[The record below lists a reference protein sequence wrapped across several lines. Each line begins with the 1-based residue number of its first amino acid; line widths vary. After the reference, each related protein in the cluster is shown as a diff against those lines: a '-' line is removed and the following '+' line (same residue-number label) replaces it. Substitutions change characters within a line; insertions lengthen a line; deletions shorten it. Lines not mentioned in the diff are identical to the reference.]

1 MTFSPKDPHE
11 VLVKQI
17 QEALTA
23 LSWCVEPTG
32 QGQFSATM
40 QENLHNCWLPDGR
53 PLPFRWLPDLLA
65 TRPPHAYFIDA
76 KSSETWRQTGNHAL
90 EQNAL
95 AAALNWTAI
104 WEMDVWYIF
113 TDGSGTTARQLAKPS
128 AKWPGPQRGNG
139 SGTPFWLFPVGLTTP
154 WEQLPFTNSPS
165 KPKLCPSP
173 DLGTQIPANFCLRHP
188 TAN

>member
-1 MTFSPKDPHE
+1 VPGHSDKGEPAHAGKPEETREVRLRTEMTFSRKDPHE

-17 QEALTA
+17 REALTA
-23 LSWCVEPTG
+23 LGWCVEPMG

-76 KSSETWRQTGNHAL
+76 KSSETWRQTGNHAV

-95 AAALNWTAI
+95 VAALNWTAI

-113 TDGSGTTARQLAKPS
+113 TDGSGTTARQL
-128 AKWPGPQRGNG
+128 
-139 SGTPFWLFPVGLTTP
+139 VV
-154 WEQLPFTNSPS
+154 
-165 KPKLCPSP
+165 
-173 DLGTQIPANFCLRHP
+173 
-188 TAN
+188 

>member
-1 MTFSPKDPHE
+1 VEQAQERKWEQERSNFPLEIIFLTPRSNEDAS
-11 VLVKQI
+11 KQATDRGRGKLRRRHGR
-17 QEALTA
+17 QEL
-23 LSWCVEPTG
+23 
-32 QGQFSATM
+32 
-40 QENLHNCWLPDGR
+40 R
-53 PLPFRWLPDLLA
+53 PRDLA

-90 EQNAL
+90 ERNAL

-154 WEQLPFTNSPS
+154 WEQLTFTNSPS

>member
-1 MTFSPKDPHE
+1 MG
-11 VLVKQI
+11 
-17 QEALTA
+17 QEL
-23 LSWCVEPTG
+23 
-32 QGQFSATM
+32 FSATM
-40 QENLHNCWLPDGR
+40 QENLHNCSLPDGR

-90 EQNAL
+90 ERNAL

-128 AKWPGPQRGNG
+128 AKWHGPQRGNG
-139 SGTPFWLFPVGLTTP
+139 SGTPFWLFPVSLTTP
-154 WEQLPFTNSPS
+154 WEQLPFTNPPS
-165 KPKLCPSP
+165 KPLCPSP
-173 DLGTQIPANFCLRHP
+173 ELDTQLPANFCLRHP

>member
-1 MTFSPKDPHE
+1 MLSHAIYLKKERIRQVTG
-11 VLVKQI
+11 VKQTGTHLSLGSLEKGADPGSKGGFWPLHCVTGGGMETRQI
-17 QEALTA
+17 TRQEL
-23 LSWCVEPTG
+23 V
-32 QGQFSATM
+32 
-40 QENLHNCWLPDGR
+40 
-53 PLPFRWLPDLLA
+53 
-65 TRPPHAYFIDA
+65 
-76 KSSETWRQTGNHAL
+76 
-90 EQNAL
+90 

-154 WEQLPFTNSPS
+154 WEQLPFTNPPS

-173 DLGTQIPANFCLRHP
+173 DLDTQLPANFCLRHP
-188 TAN
+188 TSN

>member
-1 MTFSPKDPHE
+1 MTFSRTDPHE

-23 LSWCVEPTG
+23 LGWCVEPTG

-40 QENLHNCWLPDGR
+40 QENLHNCWLPATL
-53 PLPFRWLPDLLA
+53 PLAAGF
-65 TRPPHAYFIDA
+65 TRHAPTPRLFHR
-76 KSSETWRQTGNHAL
+76 RQILRNVASNHAL

-113 TDGSGTTARQLAKPS
+113 TDGSGIPARQLAKPS
-128 AKWPGPQRGNG
+128 VKWPGPHCGNG

-154 WEQLPFTNSPS
+154 WEQLPFTNPPS
-165 KPKLCPSP
+165 KPNLCPSP
-173 DLGTQIPANFCLRHP
+173 DLDPQRPANFCLRRP
-188 TAN
+188 TPN